1 MSPALIYNISLERRY
16 FCMHNKEYALKLIQ
30 DKQNGINSYSYSQI
44 ASLTGFTKRH
54 LIRLSQELNKKDIDS
69 ILVHG
74 LTGKPS
80 NNSPSPREIEFIRN
94 FKNKY
99 PVISISQ
106 FQDIYHEDVIWSPKM
121 TKIVKEYNLKVR
133 SYSFFENLY
142 HKEGWKSPVK
152 HKRFN
157 KEYEKHPLRDPSPKR
172 GILIMIDGTPHDW
185 FQNGTKYSLHLA
197 IDDATGEILAG
208 WFMPTECLEGYVHM
222 LEILVTKHGIP
233 ENIYCDRHTILINP
247 KNGELTNFGHMCED
261 LGINIIAANSA
272 QAKGKVEKWNN
283 TIQNRLLNDIT
294 RYNIKSVDELNIFF
308 NDYYS
313 NYLNQKY
320 AYEPKEEDSAFV
332 PLDNID
338 LSNILCIR
346 DKRTMLSG
354 NVISWKNNYYQILDK
369 DDSVK
374 HIFKGTEVEVYQN
387 VLTKIVKVKY
397 YNNFYETKQIE
408 GHKQDPIKRE
418 QLRIDNQKQLEQVL
432 KERDERL
439 KARANKVSS

>member
-1 MSPALIYNISLERRY
+1 
-16 FCMHNKEYALKLIQ
+16 MHNKEYALKLIQ

-80 NNSPSPREIEFIRN
+80 NNSPSPKEIEFIRN

-106 FQDIYHEDVIWSPKM
+106 FQDIYHEDIIFNSNMAKV
-121 TKIVKEYNLKVR
+121 VKDNNLKVR
-133 SYSFFENLY
+133 SYSFYESLY
-142 HKEGWKSPVK
+142 EKFHWVKPIK
-152 HKRFN
+152 HK
-157 KEYEKHPLRDPSPKR
+157 
-172 GILIMIDGTPHDW
+172 W
-185 FQNGTKYSLHLA
+185 FQNGRKSSLHLA
-197 IDDATGEILAG
+197 IDDATGEALCG

-222 LEILVTKHGIP
+222 LEILVTKYGIP

-247 KNGELTNFGHMCED
+247 KDGELTNFGHMCED
-261 LGINIIAANSA
+261 LGINIIAANTP
-272 QAKGKVEKWNN
+272 QAKGKIEKWNN
-283 TIQNRLLNDIT
+283 TIQNRLINDIK
-294 RYNIKSVDELNIFF
+294 RYNIKSIDELNIFF
-308 NDYYS
+308 NDYYC

-320 AYEPKEEDSAFV
+320 AYEPKEDDSAFV

-346 DKRTMLSG
+346 STRTILNG
-354 NVISWKNNYYQILDK
+354 NMISWNNNYYQILDK
-369 DDSVK
+369 DNSIK
-374 HIFKGTEVEVYQN
+374 KIYKGTEVQVFEN
-387 VLTKIVKVKY
+387 VLTKVVRVKY
-397 YNNFYETKQIE
+397 YNIFYETKQIE
-408 GHKQDPIKRE
+408 GHRQDPIKRE
-418 QLRIDNQKQLEQVL
+418 QMRIDNQKQLEQVL